1 MGCTHLRALCN
12 CLTYQTQG
20 KGCMQTWWI
29 EGKDH
34 QLPNTT
40 TNLYKQDKPLP
51 PRRAISE
58 TVHNRCNGRQNDS
71 PSQNLPSRE
80 SSQDSGVNVSRS
92 VVLPGA
98 ISYEDY

>member
-1 MGCTHLRALCN
+1 
-12 CLTYQTQG
+12 
-20 KGCMQTWWI
+20 MQTWWI
-29 EGKDH
+29 EGKEL
-34 QLPNTT
+34 QLLSTT

-51 PRRAISE
+51 PRKAISV
-58 TVHNRCNGRQNDS
+58 TVNYRYGRQNDS
-71 PSQNLPSRE
+71 PPQKLPSRE